1 MLLPGRHGNTSDYRY
16 GMNGKEMDGEI
27 KGEGNSYDFG
37 ARMYDPR
44 IARWSSLDA
53 LPKDYQSNYV
63 FAMDNPIIFKDP
75 DGKDDY
81 YFDNLTKAI
90 YIIRNGEPNRYF
102 VTDYVFSSHDGSP
115 ISVGTP
121 SNTQHRVNDPEI
133 RRLTIEGNS
142 VFKDALKNAASKEH
156 YASIYNDY
164 DSVDESAILI
174 ATIGVPAAI
183 VGGLMA
189 APAIGAELGLL
200 AESGPLWQ
208 SAFAE
213 AFTINN
219 ASQALI
225 YGGSSYFGQYTVG
238 GFSTDNIDE
247 GDVLWSAGFGG
258 VGSIFLQ
265 SYTNLNIGSDTNF
278 SVNNSSSTL
287 INFSIGVTG
296 SKIKSKFSE
305 EGSSLFNL
313 SPSVGG
319 YMEGL
324 GLTGFEAIIQSA
336 STITIESINTDEKD
350 N

>member
-16 GMNGKEMDGEI
+16 GFQGQEMDNEV

-102 VTDYVFSSHDGSP
+102 ITDYVYSNITEGSP

-121 SNTQHRVNDPEI
+121 STTQHRVNDPEI
-133 RRLTIEGNS
+133 RRFTIKGNT
-142 VFKDALKNAASKEH
+142 VFRDALKYAANEDH

-174 ATIGVPAAI
+174 ATVGVPSLI
-183 VGGLMA
+183 VGGLVA
-189 APAIGAELGLL
+189 APAIGAEFGML
-200 AESGPLWQ
+200 ANSGPIWQ
-208 SAFAE
+208 SALGTGFALNSAKDAAIGGSVNFAQQFVLNDYSMNNFDYYDLTASTLSFGTLSILSQAGFNITEEGFKTNDITKFSISASTNYLTRGLGSKFSQIGKE
-213 AFTINN
+213 AFDFSPSLGGTLEGAGHISIGLG
-219 ASQALI
+219 SQ
-225 YGGSSYFGQYTVG
+225 
-238 GFSTDNIDE
+238 
-247 GDVLWSAGFGG
+247 
-258 VGSIFLQ
+258 
-265 SYTNLNIGSDTNF
+265 
-278 SVNNSSSTL
+278 TL
-287 INFSIGVTG
+287 IN
-296 SKIKSKFSE
+296 
-305 EGSSLFNL
+305 N
-313 SPSVGG
+313 
-319 YMEGL
+319 
-324 GLTGFEAIIQSA
+324 IIQNPDYETKKS
-336 STITIESINTDEKD
+336 E
-350 N
+350 